1 MARGSLL
8 SVESKTTLVFMFLG
22 LTAWYVLQLF
32 IESDPLDV
40 AVLLGIGVVLPLA
53 INEARRRSGTG

>member
-1 MARGSLL
+1 MARETLL

-32 IESDPLDV
+32 IENDALDLGL
-40 AVLLGIGVVLPLA
+40 LLGIGVVLPLA
-53 INEARRRSGTG
+53 INEARRRSETN

>member
-1 MARGSLL
+1 MARESLL

-32 IESDPLDV
+32 IENDALDL
-40 AVLLGIGVVLPLA
+40 ALLLGIGVVLPLA
-53 INEARRRSGTG
+53 INEARRRSETN